1 MDLFEQKSISIKVVQ
16 VTIEERIEQ
25 AVNAIFVLYQRGLM
39 PCVAFSGGKGLNGPL
54 DAGLDGSRKGTQGWA
69 AGSALGAQCRHGG

>member
-39 PCVAFSGGKGLNGPL
+39 PCVAFSGGKV
-54 DAGLDGSRKGTQGWA
+54 
-69 AGSALGAQCRHGG
+69 